1 MAESIVQPLGPLAQV
16 SPAAVM
22 VPVAAG
28 GNKFQEDLMNSI
40 LANNKQKQDYIQQQ
54 QLAYENEMR
63 QYSQQV
69 AASRDPDSSANK
81 AGLWGSIAAGAAQL
95 PNTWG
100 NMGAMIGNM
109 GAAAGQFAQ
118 GKQQRDIENLKALTN
133 SREAN
138 LRSAQSA
145 APQSAV
151 ARALGQQQGKWI
163 QYKDDAGNTYTMNN
177 VTGEKHVVP
186 ATRTKVWNDLLAAG
200 LRKAIAEDEPDKQA
214 AALSY
219 AISMF
224 KMLPGSVTTD
234 DTIQRDTVPIKA
246 PTQST
251 QVAPSQHDAFP
262 KVSPAEQV
270 ARDQRADQIKAAE
283 DADPEAD
290 VKLADILS
298 KEDLRSVQALFK
310 RIQTNPATAPNDSTT
325 IEAILA
331 KYPQIAKR
339 SNEVP
344 SDGAPP
350 ATGTTPIAEA
360 KARAAGAAEAAK
372 LRAQADG
379 IAAVESQKGLGQ
391 RQGDVIPGAPVKLS
405 PGQEKEL
412 FEADDLVRSA
422 KRAES
427 ILNEALKL
435 NDTAYSG
442 YLSKARATLRSNLP
456 GESAGADATV
466 DLDNMMT
473 SQALESLKAT
483 FGGMPTEGERK
494 ILLEMQASTDKTPK
508 QRKSIIDRA
517 ILAAQSRAAYNAKKA
532 NALRTGVYNYP
543 EYSDETAATQPG
555 DQPKPEP
562 SGVVEWVR
570 DPETGKLRRK

>member
-1 MAESIVQPLGPLAQV
+1 MAEPIVQPVGPLAQV

-22 VPVAAG
+22 VPVASG

-40 LANNKQKQDYIQQQ
+40 LANSKQKQDYIQQQ
-54 QLAYENEMR
+54 QRAYENEMR

-118 GKQQRDIENLKALTN
+118 GKQQRDIENQKALTN

-145 APQSAV
+145 AQQSAV

-219 AISMF
+219 ATSMF
-224 KMLPGSVTTD
+224 RMLPGSVTTD
-234 DTIQRDTVPIKA
+234 DTIQRDTVPIND
-246 PTQST
+246 PNRST
-251 QVAPSQHDAFP
+251 PVAPSQRDAFP

-298 KEDLRSVQALFK
+298 KEDLRNVQALFK

-325 IEAILA
+325 IESILA
-331 KYPQIAKR
+331 KYPQVSGAMPTAAPR
-339 SNEVP
+339 S
-344 SDGAPP
+344 
-350 ATGTTPIAEA
+350 GTTPIAEA

-372 LRAQADG
+372 LKAQAAG
-379 IAAVESQKGLGQ
+379 VTEVKKAEEVGKKEAPMPAAAVAMQQDLTDAIGATTLMNDKMRGFAKDIEDGKLKFGPVSNLLNKARNYTGNSTPESVAFSRFKASMEKLRNDSLRLNKGVQ
-391 RQGDVIPGAPVKLS
+391 TEGDA
-405 PGQEKEL
+405 
-412 FEADDLVRSA
+412 VRA
-422 KRAES
+422 W
-427 ILNEALKL
+427 NEMFDNL
-435 NDTAYSG
+435 NDAEVI
-442 YLSKARATLRSNLP
+442 KARLSDIMEYNKKAALQKKAMLSELRSNF
-456 GESAGADATV
+456 GKGALDTVPFDAV
-466 DLDNMMT
+466 AD
-473 SQALESLKAT
+473 
-483 FGGMPTEGERK
+483 TEDPDAE
-494 ILLEMQASTDKTPK
+494 
-508 QRKSIIDRA
+508 
-517 ILAAQSRAAYNAKKA
+517 YNAWKA
-532 NALRTGVYNYP
+532 KQGAK
-543 EYSDETAATQPG
+543 E
-555 DQPKPEP
+555 
-562 SGVVEWVR
+562 
-570 DPETGKLRRK
+570 